1 MLERE
6 IYAHLNNE
14 NHYKTVNGIY
24 LNGHGTKKT
33 KTSFGEHEIKVP
45 RDRNSSFNLVLGPKR
60 VNIAH
65 VENVII
71 SLYSIGMSVSDI
83 EISQGS
89 I

>member
-1 MLERE
+1 MFEGDLD
-6 IYAHLNNE
+6 AHLNNE

-45 RDRNSSFNLVLGPKR
+45 RDRDSSFNQVLGRKR
-60 VNIAH
+60 ENIAH

-71 SLYSIGMSVSDI
+71 SLYVIEMRVSDI